1 MSYLNKSI
9 ISFCAVIC
17 INLSCTSIQN
27 LFREKKT
34 CLVLSVGGAKG
45 IAHIGVIDALKEK
58 GIKIDCVYGNSMGS
72 VMGSLFASEPNE
84 DLKKRYAMF
93 IAEYI
98 NVTKSEKKTGFL
110 AGFLIGLGMSI
121 LSGGVFGWETM
132 LGSLTVGAINSTFYS
147 DFDNNRFKRVLD
159 LVFKKINIEQTKIPF
174 ATSYQMK
181 QGEGLTMLIASK
193 GNLAEA
199 VSRSANNPFIFE
211 KTNFQYIDPGSDR
224 HASIPIEE
232 ACLHFKPTHII
243 AINVTG
249 NKSVYQK
256 GLDCNIKEIFIEM
269 QDPPK
274 ESIKGVGVEFEKVY
288 KVGYETA
295 IKELEGIK

>member
-1 MSYLNKSI
+1 MTYLKKSI
-9 ISFCAVIC
+9 FIFCVIFF
-17 INLSCTSIQN
+17 INLSCNSFQN

-72 VMGSLFASEPNE
+72 VIGSLFVSEPNE
-84 DLKKRYAMF
+84 NLKKRYTIF
-93 IAEYI
+93 IAEYT

-110 AGFLIGLGMSI
+110 SGFLLGLGMSI
-121 LSGGVFGWETM
+121 LSGGVIGWETM
-132 LGSLTVGAINSTFYS
+132 LGSLSVGAINSTFYAE
-147 DFDNNRFKRVLD
+147 FDNDRFRRVLD
-159 LVFKKINIEQTKIPF
+159 SLVKKINIEQTKIPF
-174 ATSYQMK
+174 ATSYQK
-181 QGEGLTMLIASK
+181 KEGEGLTMHIASN

-211 KTNFQYIDPGSDR
+211 KTNFQYLDPGSDR
-224 HASIPIEE
+224 SASVPIEE
-232 ACLHFKPTHII
+232 ACLHFKPTDII

-249 NKSVYQK
+249 NKSVYPK
-256 GLDCNIKEIFIEM
+256 DLECSIKEIYIEM

-288 KVGYETA
+288 KVGYDA
-295 IKELEGIK
+295 ALKSL